1 MAISKIKV
9 SFSCDVER
17 VWQIVTSLE
26 DCAWRSDLNR
36 IEILDEKRF
45 VEYTKDGYATMFTT
59 TAKEALKRW
68 EFDME
73 NSNMEGH
80 WTGIFMQEGDRT
92 TIEFTEEVTAKKLWM
107 KPFVKM
113 YLKRQQ
119 AAYVADLE
127 KNICGRRPG

>member
-26 DCAWRSDLNR
+26 ECAWRSDLDR
-36 IEILDEKRF
+36 IEVLDGKRF
-45 VEYTKDGYATMFTT
+45 VEYTKDGYATTFTT
-59 TAKEALKRW
+59 TAKEPLKRW

-80 WTGIFMQEGDRT
+80 WTGIFSQEGDRT
-92 TIEFTEEVTAKKLWM
+92 AIEFTEEVTAKKMWM

-113 YLKRQQ
+113 YLKKQQ

-127 KNICGRRPG
+127 RAL